1 MPQPFAPSQQR
12 VRGFPHM
19 RNMLERRYGDHD
31 LHLLTFSCYRRR
43 PLLGSARARNTFAKI
58 LGELRERYGFALA
71 GYVVM
76 PEHVHL
82 LIGEPKIGTPSTVMQ
97 VLKQHVSRELRR
109 RKRET
114 LKGQLMLPFLQAERP
129 LPHFWQRRFY
139 DFNVWSWG
147 KRKEK
152 LEYMHRNP
160 VTRKLMTHPRQWP
173 WSSWT
178 SYERGED
185 GLVRIDSVL

>member
-1 MPQPFAPSQQR
+1 
-12 VRGFPHM
+12 M
-19 RNMLERRYGDHD
+19 RNKLERRYGEGD
-31 LHLLTFSCYRRR
+31 LHFLTFSCYRRQA
-43 PLLGSARARNTFAKI
+43 LLGGARARSKFVKV
-58 LGELRERYGFALA
+58 LGEVREKYGFLLV

-97 VLKQHVSRELRR
+97 VLKQRVSRELRR
-109 RKRET
+109 RKRRVPA
-114 LKGQLMLPFLQAERP
+114 GQLKLAFAAAEKP
-129 LPHFWQRRFY
+129 PPHFWQRRFY

-160 VTRKLMTHPRQWP
+160 TTRKLVKHPREWP
-173 WSSWT
+173 WSSW
-178 SYERGED
+178 SFYEKGERG
-185 GLVRIDSVL
+185 LVKIDPVD

>member
-1 MPQPFAPSQQR
+1 
-12 VRGFPHM
+12 M
-19 RNMLERRYGDHD
+19 RNKLERRYGDHD
-31 LHLLTFSCYRRR
+31 LHFVTFSCYRRQ
-43 PLLGSARARNTFAKI
+43 PLLGSARARNTFVRV
-58 LGELRERYGFALA
+58 LGELRAKYGFLLV

-82 LIGEPKIGTPSTVMQ
+82 LISEPRAGTPSTVMQ
-97 VLKQHVSRELRR
+97 VLKQRVSRELRR
-109 RKRET
+109 KKRST
-114 LKGQLMLPFLQAERP
+114 HPGQLSLPFADRVAA

-160 VTRKLMTHPRQWP
+160 VTRKLVTHPKSWP
-173 WSSWT
+173 WSSW
-178 SYERGED
+178 SFYEKGEP
-185 GLVRIDSVL
+185 GLVKIDPVG